1 MRIMTRK
8 VIDERKKNVI
18 DEASMEDLRHRKLKN
33 LQKEMRQVRDGKEL
47 EKKKINLENIEEG
60 IKKKEQVLYMIT

>member
-1 MRIMTRK
+1 MTRK